1 MKKLGE
7 ILLDQGLLTP
17 DQLEKVL
24 RRQSMSGGRFGE
36 HLVQMMLMDET
47 QVCEMLALQK
57 GIPAAMPSDLENIP
71 DEVIQKLSGE
81 LVQSYRVVPFR
92 VMGRRMHVAML
103 EADDI
108 QLVDEL
114 SHKSGY
120 IIRPYVCMES
130 LLHRALAKYY
140 QIAVNPVGRAD
151 ATVEASMMQDL
162 IVHDNQYS
170 ADKEIYETDQS
181 LVALGD
187 SGQFTVFDRTNILGT
202 QTKSLFLEA
211 TGNKEAVGYFL
222 QFMEQL
228 CDRVVFLVLDNAKNF
243 FWNDVADFRRGSK
256 GVPLLDKLQK
266 IPFWSEYLQN
276 PEIKYVGFESDSN
289 DMRWVPKMLRMEEL
303 QAFVV
308 VPIHISHRLTGIAIG
323 GTRSAFTLME
333 EVDTLNKLQVMTDCS
348 LTILRCKRTIQEIE

>member
-57 GIPAAMPSDLENIP
+57 GVPAAMPSDLENIP
-71 DEVIQKLSGE
+71 DDVIQKLSGDI
-81 LVQSYRVVPFR
+81 VQAYRIVPFR
-92 VMGRRMHVAML
+92 VLGRRLHVAML

-114 SHKSGY
+114 SHRSGY
-120 IIRPYVCMES
+120 IIRPYICMES
-130 LLHRALAKYY
+130 LLNRALAKYY
-140 QIAVNPVGRAD
+140 HIAITPSVRAD
-151 ATVEASMMQDL
+151 ASAEAAMMNDI
-162 IVHDNQYS
+162 IVHDNQYT
-170 ADKEIYETDQS
+170 ADDDIYNTNQN

-187 SGQFTVFDRTNILGT
+187 SGQFTVFDRANILGT
-202 QTKSLFLEA
+202 QTKSLFLDS
-211 TGNKEAVGYFL
+211 TGHKETVGYFL

-228 CDRVVFLVLDNAKNF
+228 CDRVVFLVLDNSKNH
-243 FWNDVADFRRGSK
+243 FWNDVADFRRGAK
-256 GVPLLDKLQK
+256 GVPLMDKLQK

-276 PEIKYVGFESDSN
+276 PEIKYVGYEAEAS

-308 VPIHISHRLTGIAIG
+308 VPIHISHRMTGIAMG

-333 EVDTLNKLQVMTDCS
+333 EIDTLNKLQVMTDCS